1 MLRARLFEEEVG
13 QAVVSGEIHG
23 EMHLGI
29 GHEAVGAA
37 LGRHLRPGDAVV
49 STHRAH
55 LHALAA
61 GVDPVELAAELLER
75 DGLNHGKGGHMHLF
89 DPAARFMCTGIV
101 GAGVPIAAG
110 YALMQ
115 SLEAGRALTVAVM
128 GDGTMNQGAVFETMN
143 LAAVRALPMVFL
155 CEDNQYSISVRREE
169 STAGELSERG
179 APFGIPGFGC
189 DGTDVDSVD
198 EAMRDAFKVT
208 RNESRPTWWLRR
220 CTGSAAIT
228 RATSTC
234 TGRRGEGGGGPG
246 PGPGAQA
253 PAAAP
258 GGGNASGAAR
268 GGREPGGGRRGAM
281 VRQGPAAPA
290 AAKGNGKGSCLH
302 RHRRLSRPAIREPGH
317 TWLRPCFARRW
328 TVTARSS
335 SLARTSPGW
344 AGYSGRP
351 GAWPAVL
358 ATGGCSI
365 PRCRRRRSWGWPSG
379 PLRPGCGPWWKSCSP
394 TSPGCVSTRSSTRW
408 PRTPICPGDGCGC
421 PWCCGPPWAASGRP
435 PSTRRCSPRRLPTSP
450 G

>member
-1 MLRARLFEEEVG
+1 MNADDLLEVFEVMLRARIFEEEVG

-115 SLEAGRALTVAVM
+115 SLEASRALTVAVM

-208 RNESRPTWWLRR
+208 RNESRPTLVVASVYRF
-220 CTGSAAIT
+220 
-228 RATSTC
+228 
-234 TGRRGEGGGGPG
+234 RGHYEGDLDLYR
-246 PGPGAQA
+246 
-253 PAAAP
+253 PAWEKEE
-258 GGGNASGAAR
+258 AAR
-268 GGREPGGGRRGAM
+268 ARDP
-281 VRQGPAAPA
+281 V
-290 AAKGNGKGSCLH
+290 
-302 RHRRLSRPAIREPGH
+302 RRLRQRLLEEGTPQAQLEEAGNRAADAVAR
-317 TWLRPCFARRW
+317 WFARARQRPPPRKE
-328 TVTARSS
+328 TARDH
-335 SLARTSPGW
+335 
-344 AGYSGRP
+344 
-351 GAWPAVL
+351 VF
-358 ATGGCSI
+358 TG
-365 PRCRRRRSWGWPSG
+365 
-379 PLRPGCGPWWKSCSP
+379 
-394 TSPGCVSTRSSTRW
+394 T
-408 PRTPICPGDGCGC
+408 GD
-421 PWCCGPPWAASGRP
+421 
-435 PSTRRCSPRRLPTSP
+435 
-450 G
+450 